1 MNLND
6 LTNWYDFRNKTI
18 IITGGTGVLGGEM
31 ACALVGCGANVVVL
45 DRNPD
50 LPEELQRPLDAGP
63 GKYLLVYG
71 YVLQKDSLLTAANTI
86 REHFGRIDA
95 LINAAGGNHPQATTG
110 ADNAFFDIP
119 QEALN
124 FVLDLNL
131 VGTIL
136 PSQVFGKLMAEQ
148 GDGIILNVSSMSALT
163 PITRVPA
170 YSAAKGSVNNFTQ
183 WLAVYMAQ
191 EYSAHIRVNA
201 VAPGFFL
208 TKQNR
213 FLLTDEE
220 SGKLTKRGQQCW
232 RHPPGG
238 SRVVSCFYQAISG
251 GLVVTNSAGGI
262 LPEVHEWLAVFI
274 RQSPG
279 GLVVTNSAGGI
290 LPEVH
295 EWLAVFCHFTPYT
308 VPVINGQNVPPVYGQ
323 SVPPIN
329 GQDVPLSTSL
339 HPPTIL
345 PAKYENKPEG
355 TWQEKGKRSWTFMRF
370 YNICGPG
377 TVTDVSNGIWA
388 STAGPHRNIENG
400 LKNTAC

>member
-1 MNLND
+1 
-6 LTNWYDFRNKTI
+6 
-18 IITGGTGVLGGEM
+18 M

-71 YVLQKDSLLTAANTI
+71 DVLQKDSLLTAANTI

-131 VGTIL
+131 VGTII

-183 WLAVYMAQ
+183 WLAVLY
-191 EYSAHIRVNA
+191 
-201 VAPGFFL
+201 
-208 TKQNR
+208 
-213 FLLTDEE
+213 
-220 SGKLTKRGQQCW
+220 
-232 RHPPGG
+232 G
-238 SRVVSCFYQAISG
+238 SRIFSP
-251 GLVVTNSAGGI
+251 NSRQCCCPGI
-262 LPEVHEWLAVFI
+262 LLDQTEPLLA
-274 RQSPG
+274 
-279 GLVVTNSAGGI
+279 
-290 LPEVH
+290 H
-295 EWLAVFCHFTPYT
+295 
-308 VPVINGQNVPPVYGQ
+308 
-323 SVPPIN
+323 
-329 GQDVPLSTSL
+329 
-339 HPPTIL
+339 
-345 PAKYENKPEG
+345 
-355 TWQEKGKRSWTFMRF
+355 
-370 YNICGPG
+370 
-377 TVTDVSNGIWA
+377 
-388 STAGPHRNIENG
+388 
-400 LKNTAC
+400 

>member
-6 LTNWYDFRNKTI
+6 LTHWYDFTNKTI

-71 YVLQKDSLLTAANTI
+71 DVLQKDSLLTAANTI

-131 VGTIL
+131 VGTII

-191 EYSAHIRVNA
+191 EYSAQIRVNA

-220 SGKLTKRGQQCW
+220 SGKLTKRGQQIIDHTPMGRLGSPQDLLGTVLWLLSAGIPICNRRYRSGGW
-232 RHPPGG
+232 WLFSIQRRINDEGRPTIGGPLTVHQFKNSTINYSLLFWNYYESQPFSSNCPQRRSYPRRSNPKSIAYSTGG
-238 SRVVSCFYQAISG
+238 SVQQPESAGSHSRPHAHYSPAAVVSLSG
-251 GLVVTNSAGGI
+251 
-262 LPEVHEWLAVFI
+262 
-274 RQSPG
+274 
-279 GLVVTNSAGGI
+279 
-290 LPEVH
+290 
-295 EWLAVFCHFTPYT
+295 
-308 VPVINGQNVPPVYGQ
+308 
-323 SVPPIN
+323 
-329 GQDVPLSTSL
+329 
-339 HPPTIL
+339 
-345 PAKYENKPEG
+345 
-355 TWQEKGKRSWTFMRF
+355 
-370 YNICGPG
+370 
-377 TVTDVSNGIWA
+377 
-388 STAGPHRNIENG
+388 RNI
-400 LKNTAC
+400 ARQ